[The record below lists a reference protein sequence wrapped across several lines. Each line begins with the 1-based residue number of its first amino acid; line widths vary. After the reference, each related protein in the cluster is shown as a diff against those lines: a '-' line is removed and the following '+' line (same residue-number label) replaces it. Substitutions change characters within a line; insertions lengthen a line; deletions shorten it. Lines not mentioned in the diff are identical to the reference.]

1 MHLALCLIVNSA
13 MQQMGVCYQ
22 DKVLWQRNR
31 SKYWNI
37 ILLNQNNILAIHS
50 IKIGCLSS
58 PLICCYLNPF
68 LFFSHSLSNTLW
80 CNNFSVWHQWIGLI
94 INAWPATHRHG
105 CRLISVAKLQHQ
117 FWVKIWQHIPFS
129 W

>member
-37 ILLNQNNILAIHS
+37 ILLNQNSILAIHS

-58 PLICCYLNPF
+58 PL
-68 LFFSHSLSNTLW
+68 
-80 CNNFSVWHQWIGLI
+80 
-94 INAWPATHRHG
+94 
-105 CRLISVAKLQHQ
+105 
-117 FWVKIWQHIPFS
+117 
-129 W
+129 